1 MKTGAAP
8 GVSPEV
14 EADLE
19 QYNQQADKAAGEW
32 LGYQGARWAA
42 RNPVDL
48 EATDES
54 FRKRYG
60 LTKTWATRDA
70 LREVPR
76 DASCLEVGCS
86 AGGFLAVLRAAGFSN
101 VTGSDISLEPLL
113 SQPKPRALV
122 HADAYRL
129 PFCDG
134 AFDMVATAGT
144 LMHLGPPKRMIETLQ
159 GFARITR
166 RWLFLA
172 ELYAPSE
179 PCLVS
184 FGELLPPV
192 WLFSW
197 ETAVPNCL
205 GVEEWAVRYHTV
217 YELNKNNPGLS
228 APLSFTL
235 LERLQKKR

>member
-1 MKTGAAP
+1 MKKAGAP
-8 GVSPEV
+8 GVSLEV
-14 EADLE
+14 QADLE
-19 QYNQQADKAAGEW
+19 AYNQRPNRAAGEW
-32 LGYQGARWAA
+32 LGYQGAKWAE
-42 RNPVDL
+42 RNPVDV

-76 DASCLEVGCS
+76 ECSCLEVGCS
-86 AGGFLAVLRAAGFSN
+86 AGGFMAVLRTLGFGN
-101 VTGSDISLEPLL
+101 VTGSDISVEPLL
-113 SQPKPRALV
+113 GQPKPRVLV
-122 HADAYRL
+122 HADANRL

-192 WLFSW
+192 WLFAW

-205 GVEEWAVRYHTV
+205 GATEWAVRYHTV
-217 YELNKNNPGLS
+217 YELNKSHTGLS

-235 LERLQKKR
+235 LERLPKKS